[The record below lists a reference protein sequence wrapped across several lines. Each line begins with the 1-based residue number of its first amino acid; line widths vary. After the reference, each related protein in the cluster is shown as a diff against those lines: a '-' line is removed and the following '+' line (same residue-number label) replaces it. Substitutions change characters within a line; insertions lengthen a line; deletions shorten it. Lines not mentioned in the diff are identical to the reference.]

1 MTASLRSGE
10 RRQRDAGG
18 SPADG
23 GHSFHTL
30 FTGTIVGFLVSVALE
45 VSVVPPSLRVDAAT
59 QGGIYERTT
68 RGVRLYL
75 ATSQL
80 CGLLVLKRKI
90 WPRCVDQF
98 SPGHA
103 EPWMM
108 IKSR

>member
-1 MTASLRSGE
+1 MLAAALLTVVSI
-10 RRQRDAGG
+10 
-18 SPADG
+18 
-23 GHSFHTL
+23 HTM
-30 FTGTIVGFLVSVALE
+30 FVGTIVGFLVSAALV
-45 VSVVPPSLRVDAAT
+45 VSIVPPSPRVDAAT

-75 ATSQL
+75 ATSHL
-80 CGLLVLKRKI
+80 CELLVPKRKI

-103 EPWMM
+103 EPRMM